1 MSQHT
6 VQLQALSLLINQA
19 LSLDNQSRQRL
30 LALSEQRLRLE
41 CTKPAID
48 VLIGI
53 DSQGKIQLSDAD
65 ETPVNAH
72 LRGPLSSFMHLFTD
86 DDKASAMINSGL
98 QLKGNSQLLVEL
110 AEILQ
115 TIDLDW
121 EYHLAQLI
129 GDLPAHLL
137 GRISRQST
145 QWLSRTRPIFLR
157 HLQEFVL
164 EEAQLSPRRDEL
176 EHYIEQVQQL
186 QLRSER
192 LEAKIHRLEQG
203 RST

>member
-1 MSQHT
+1 M
-6 VQLQALSLLINQA
+6 QLRALSLLINQA
-19 LSLDNQSRQRL
+19 LSLDNQSQQRL
-30 LALSEQRLRLE
+30 QVLSEQYLRLE

-48 VLIGI
+48 VLVAI
-53 DSQGKIQLSDAD
+53 DSQGKIQLSEAD

-72 LRGPLSSFMHLFTD
+72 LRGPLSSFMRIFAD

-98 QLKGNSQLLVEL
+98 QLKGNSQLLLEL

-115 TIDLDW
+115 SIDLDW
-121 EYHLAQLI
+121 EYHLAQII

-145 QWLSRTRPIFLR
+145 QWLSQTRPIFMR

-176 EHYIEQVQQL
+176 EQFIEQVQQL

-192 LEAKIHRLEQG
+192 LEAKIKRLQQG

>member
-1 MSQHT
+1 M
-6 VQLQALSLLINQA
+6 QLRALSLLINQA
-19 LSLDNQSRQRL
+19 LSLDNQSQQRL
-30 LALSEQRLRLE
+30 QVLSEQYLRLE

-48 VLIGI
+48 ALVAI
-53 DSQGKIQLSDAD
+53 DSQGKIQLSEAD

-72 LRGPLSSFMHLFTD
+72 LRGPLSSFMRIFAD

-98 QLKGNSQLLVEL
+98 QLKGNSQLLLEL

-115 TIDLDW
+115 SIDLDW
-121 EYHLAQLI
+121 EYHLAQII

-145 QWLSRTRPIFLR
+145 QWLSQTRPIFMR

-176 EHYIEQVQQL
+176 EQFIEQVQQL

-192 LEAKIHRLEQG
+192 LEAKIKRLQQG